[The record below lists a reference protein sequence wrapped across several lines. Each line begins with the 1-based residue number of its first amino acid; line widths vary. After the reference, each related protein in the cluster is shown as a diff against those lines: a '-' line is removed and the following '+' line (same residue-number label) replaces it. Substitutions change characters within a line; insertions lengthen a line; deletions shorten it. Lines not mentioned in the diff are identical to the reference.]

1 MNTEH
6 EITIENVYEIFSV
19 LEKHNL
25 LTGLNCN
32 LYRKF
37 SKTLNNQEDIINE
50 IVKYNDYVKNSDNKY
65 SDYIMESLLRTMDN
79 DKYDISKDDE
89 INKIS
94 SNEVFKTM
102 METYELLSYSE
113 EIKN

>member
-1 MNTEH
+1 MVHLGKEQPFERGITCSTGSIDH
-6 EITIENVYEIFSV
+6 EATTYISGGSS
-19 LEKHNL
+19 H
-25 LTGLNCN
+25 
-32 LYRKF
+32 
-37 SKTLNNQEDIINE
+37 NQEDIINK

-65 SDYIMESLLRTMDN
+65 SDYIMESLLRTIDN

>member
-1 MNTEH
+1 
-6 EITIENVYEIFSV
+6 
-19 LEKHNL
+19 
-25 LTGLNCN
+25 
-32 LYRKF
+32 
-37 SKTLNNQEDIINE
+37 
-50 IVKYNDYVKNSDNKY
+50 
-65 SDYIMESLLRTMDN
+65 MESLLRTIDN

>member
-1 MNTEH
+1 MNLKTEGLSL
-6 EITIENVYEIFSV
+6 IEQV
-19 LEKHNL
+19 
-25 LTGLNCN
+25 
-32 LYRKF
+32 
-37 SKTLNNQEDIINE
+37 E
-50 IVKYNDYVKNSDNKY
+50 IVQKDMEQLLDDLVG
-65 SDYIMESLLRTMDN
+65 DYIMESLLRTIDN

>member
-1 MNTEH
+1 MYFVENNSTKVERKF
-6 EITIENVYEIFSV
+6 TIHLQKMDVLFSI
-19 LEKHNL
+19 LD
-25 LTGLNCN
+25 
-32 LYRKF
+32 RKF

-65 SDYIMESLLRTMDN
+65 SDYIMESPLRTIDN

-102 METYELLSYSE
+102 METYGLLSYSE